1 MVMDIV
7 TCCIVA
13 FAAILYARRGF
24 AIAIMSILQ
33 WFLCIVLG
41 LLFCSRLKDLI
52 VDKTTLDESMD
63 KFFAGRM
70 SESITDT
77 SAFKAMPKIFDSWM
91 KDTTDYVAGTTAA
104 GITSIILTI
113 SCFIIIV
120 IAVKLVCWLFKKLLS
135 KKHHKGVIGF
145 VDGFFGLILGIFM
158 GFFFVL
164 VIFAILVPVLGI
176 LPASASGFITHSF
189 DTSYFSGDIYDH
201 NFLLELVKNL
211 FA

>member
-13 FAAILYARRGF
+13 LAAIIYARRGF

-33 WFLCIVLG
+33 WFLCIVVG
-41 LLFCSRLKDLI
+41 LLFCSRFKDLI

-70 SESITDT
+70 SDSITDT
-77 SAFKAMPKIFDSWM
+77 SVFRSMPKLFDSWM
-91 KDTTDYVAGTTAA
+91 KDTTDYVANTTAA

-113 SCFIIIV
+113 ASFIIIV

-164 VIFAILVPVLGI
+164 VIFAVMVPVLGL
-176 LPASASGFITHSF
+176 LPSGASEFINHSF
-189 DTSYFSGDIYDH
+189 DTSYFSGEIYDH